1 MPERVLYFLS
11 VAILVFPLLYSPAS
25 TAQSTTASLVI
36 KNATVWTADA
46 DNAWATAVAILDDT
60 IVYVG
65 DDEGIDNFISD
76 RTLVVDAEG
85 KLVVPGFIDTH
96 VHFLTGG
103 FRLSSV
109 QLRDANTREE
119 FIKRIGD
126 FAKTVEPGTWITGG
140 DWDHTLWGG
149 ELPDRTWIDEAT
161 PDNPVWINR
170 LDGHMALANTAA
182 LEAAGVNRDV
192 DDVEGGSIERDAT
205 GRITGLLRDNAM
217 ALVARA
223 EPDVPDAMN
232 DRALQAAMA
241 YVAAQGVT
249 SVHDMSGDAAT
260 YATVKRARLAD
271 RLNTRIYLAHPV
283 WQWRHVKEL
292 MSEDGGGDEWFKIGA
307 LKGFVDGSLGSHT
320 AAFFED
326 FIDSP
331 GDRGFF
337 VNEMD
342 DLRQVM
348 TDADAAGLQL
358 MIHAIGDRA
367 ISELLD
373 AFEQVIQ
380 DNAPRDRRHRIEHAQ
395 HIHPDDIPR
404 FADLGIIASMQP
416 YHAIDD
422 GRWAETYIGRERAET
437 TYAFRSLLANDARV
451 VFGSDWFV
459 APPTPLEG
467 IYAAVTRRTLDGENP
482 EGWIPSQKIS
492 VEDAVRAY
500 TIDAAYSSFD
510 ESTRGSLETGKLA
523 DLVVLGDNIF
533 TIPSDEISKTDIVMT
548 VAGGSIVYQRGEETR
563 N

>member
-182 LEAAGVNRDV
+182 LEAAGVHRDV

-373 AFEQVIQ
+373 AFEQVIE
-380 DNAPRDRRHRIEHAQ
+380 DNVPRDRRHRIEHAQ